1 MPPSPN
7 LPKMVQLLI
16 VVSVAAAVAVFFG
29 LKTFT
34 GWLAG
39 KSDTESAETQSP
51 KSESSFRPTDSQ
63 WQSLKI
69 EAVQLKT
76 FQNRHRTDGKIANDD
91 DATTPVLSPYSGR
104 VTKLFV
110 KAGDEVKQGQP
121 LLEVEATEL
130 VQAQSDL
137 ISAVSALH
145 TAQAQLNL
153 AQTTEKRQHD
163 LYDSKGAPLKD
174 WQQSQVDLASAEGTF
189 RSAQIAL
196 AAVRNR
202 LRILGKNDAEIAA
215 IENAPD
221 ALNLSAEAMVF
232 APINGTVTQRQVG
245 LGQYITSASNG
256 GSSPIFSI
264 GDMTKVWLLANVPE
278 EDTPSMRVGDPVEV
292 HVLAFPDRRFSAKL
306 TYVAASIDPNTHRL
320 TVRAEVENP
329 DGVLKPE
336 MFASFSIIIGDAVDS
351 PAVSEEGVVY
361 EGETA
366 RVWIAGK
373 DKTLSLRQIRPGWV
387 QDGMVQILEG
397 VQAGEQVV
405 TSGSLFI
412 DRAAHSD

>member
-1 MPPSPN
+1 MPPSSK
-7 LPKMVQLLI
+7 LPKMVQLLLVAI
-16 VVSVAAAVAVFFG
+16 IAFAIAVVFG
-29 LKTFT
+29 LKSFT
-34 GWLAG
+34 GWLTG
-39 KSDTESAETQSP
+39 KPTTESAETQSSTSP
-51 KSESSFRPTDSQ
+51 SSFRPSDSQ
-63 WQSLKI
+63 WQGLKI
-69 EAVQLKT
+69 EPVQLKT
-76 FQNRHRTDGKIANDD
+76 FQNQHRTDGKIANDD

-104 VTKLFV
+104 VTGLFV
-110 KAGDEVKQGQP
+110 RAGDEVKPGQP
-121 LLEVEATEL
+121 LLSLAATEL
-130 VQAQSDL
+130 VQAQNDL
-137 ISAVSALH
+137 INAVSTLH
-145 TAQAQLNL
+145 TTQAQLNL
-153 AQTTEKRQHD
+153 AQTTQKRQHD

-202 LRILGKNDAEIAA
+202 LRILGKSEAEITS

-221 ALNLSAEAMVF
+221 ALSLSPDAMVF
-232 APINGTVTQRQVG
+232 APIGGTVTQRQVG
-245 LGQYITSASNG
+245 LGQYITSASNS

-264 GDMTKVWLLANVPE
+264 GDMTKVWLLANVS
-278 EDTPSMRVGDPVEV
+278 EDDAPAVRVGEPVEV
-292 HVLAFPDRRFSAKL
+292 HVLAFPGRRFSARL

-320 TVRAEVENP
+320 PVRAEVENP
-329 DGVLKPE
+329 DGALKPE
-336 MFASFSIIIGDAVDS
+336 MFANFNIIVGDPVES
-351 PAVSEEGVVY
+351 PAVPQEGVVY

-387 QDGMVQILEG
+387 QDGMVQVLEG
-397 VQAGEQVV
+397 IQAGEQVV